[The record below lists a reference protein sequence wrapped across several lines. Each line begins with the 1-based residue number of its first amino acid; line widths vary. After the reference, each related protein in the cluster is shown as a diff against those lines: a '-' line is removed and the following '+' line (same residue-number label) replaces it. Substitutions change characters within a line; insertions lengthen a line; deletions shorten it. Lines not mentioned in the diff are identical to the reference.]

1 MHFDA
6 DSVVPLFQQ
15 VAQQLQAGILSGA
28 FQENEQVPSTT
39 AMARQYQLNPA
50 TVLKGMNVLVE
61 AGLIEKKR
69 GIGMFVCPG
78 AKAKLQQLAIADF
91 GETLKPVIQAAKALG
106 MDKDALLQAIDKR
119 WDK

>member
-6 DSVVPLFQQ
+6 DSVIPLFQQ
-15 VAQQLQAGILSGA
+15 VADQLQAGILNGA
-28 FQENEQVPSTT
+28 FPEGDQVPSTT

-61 AGLIEKKR
+61 QGLIEKRR
-69 GIGMFVCPG
+69 GIGMFVCEG

-91 GETLKPVIQAAKALG
+91 SQTLAPVIQAAKALG
-106 MDKDALLQAIDKR
+106 MDKAALKAAIDKG
-119 WDK
+119 WVK